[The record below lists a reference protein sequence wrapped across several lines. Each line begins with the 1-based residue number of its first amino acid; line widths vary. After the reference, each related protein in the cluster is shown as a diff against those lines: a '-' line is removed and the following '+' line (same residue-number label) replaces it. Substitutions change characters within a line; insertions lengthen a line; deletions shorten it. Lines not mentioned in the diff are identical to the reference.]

1 MMKMETQLETV
12 FLKQAVERKFA
23 GRLATTADFV
33 RLSEEMDDRV
43 SPSTLKRIWGYVGMT
58 VEPRIGTLDALSH
71 YAGFR
76 DWKAFLENLNS
87 SKMASSGYF
96 NAARLDAAT
105 LQEGDTFKIG
115 WRPDRVV
122 TLRYKGERRFLV
134 VASEN
139 AKLQEG
145 DEFEASSIVK
155 GFPMI
160 LPEIT
165 RNGEKTSS
173 YIAGRDGGIVF
184 ITTA

>member
-1 MMKMETQLETV
+1 METQLELT
-12 FLKQAVERKFA
+12 FLKQAIERKYA
-23 GRLATTADFV
+23 GRLATTADFI

-43 SPSTLKRIWGYVGMT
+43 SPSTLKRMWGYVGMK
-58 VEPRIGTLDALSH
+58 VEPRSATLDALAH
-71 YAGFR
+71 YVGFR
-76 DWKAFLENLNS
+76 DWRAFVEDLKS

-96 NAARLDAAT
+96 NAARMDAAT

-122 TLRYKGERRFLV
+122 TLRYLGERRFRV
-134 VASEN
+134 EASEN
-139 AKLQEG
+139 AKLQTG
-145 DEFEASSIVK
+145 DEFEVSSIVK

-160 LPEIT
+160 VSEVV